1 MKRFGKIAVCL
12 AGGLTLNAGLSGAG
26 PASENNPSPA
36 DPSSANSSSASS
48 SSASPYAAIAVRNIF
63 GLNPPVVTTNDP
75 NELLLASLPKI
86 TPTGIMSVFGQ
97 SKVLFKVAAAAATK
111 ARPPAKEEFYI
122 LSEGQ
127 RQDDI
132 EVMAIDEENG
142 LVTFDN
148 HGFTQE
154 LPLANAP
161 DSGAP
166 APSSPG
172 PRNPSMTTGRRGGRG
187 NINPGGSTR
196 LGARSGGRNG
206 VARNGRPGFN
216 GDDGNGVNNGT
227 DAGSSTQRSINQQE
241 ASTMTPEEAQIIIA
255 AERLKAIQENDPTAP
270 LYPPTRVWTP
280 VHVGAENNPTAPL
293 YPPTAIDRAAGISQG
308 ADAGSGPP
316 AP

>member
-12 AGGLTLNAGLSGAG
+12 AGGLTLSTGLSGAG
-26 PASENNPSPA
+26 PASANNPSPA
-36 DPSSANSSSASS
+36 NPSSASSSSASS

-97 SKVLFKVAAAAATK
+97 SKVLFKVADAAK

-166 APSSPG
+166 ASSLPG

-187 NINPGGSTR
+187 SVGPGGPT
-196 LGARSGGRNG
+196 RSGAGPRGRIGVMRNG
-206 VARNGRPGFN
+206 PPGFN
-216 GDDGNGVNNGT
+216 GDNGNGVNNGM
-227 DAGSSTQRSINQQE
+227 DAGRSTQRSINQQE
-241 ASTMTPEEAQIIIA
+241 ASTMTLEEAQILIA
-255 AERLKAIQENDPTAP
+255 AEQLKAIQENNT
-270 LYPPTRVWTP
+270 
-280 VHVGAENNPTAPL
+280 TAPL
-293 YPPTAIDRAAGISQG
+293 YPPTATDRAAGISQG

>member
-26 PASENNPSPA
+26 PASANSPA
-36 DPSSANSSSASS
+36 PANSSSASS

-63 GLNPPVVTTNDP
+63 GLNPPMVTTNDP

-97 SKVLFKVAAAAATK
+97 SKVLFKVADAAAAR

-166 APSSPG
+166 APASPG
-172 PRNPSMTTGRRGGRG
+172 PRNPSMTPGRRGGRG
-187 NINPGGSTR
+187 NIGPGGPP
-196 LGARSGGRNG
+196 RSGAGSRGRIGVMRNG
-206 VARNGRPGFN
+206 PPGFN
-216 GDDGNGVNNGT
+216 GDNGNGANNGT

-255 AERLKAIQENDPTAP
+255 AEQLKAIQEN
-270 LYPPTRVWTP
+270 
-280 VHVGAENNPTAPL
+280 NPNAPL

-308 ADAGSGPP
+308 ADAGGGLP

>member
-26 PASENNPSPA
+26 PASANNPSPA
-36 DPSSANSSSASS
+36 DPSSASP

-97 SKVLFKVAAAAATK
+97 SKVLFKVAAAR
-111 ARPPAKEEFYI
+111 ARQPAKEEFYI

-166 APSSPG
+166 ASSSPG

-187 NINPGGSTR
+187 NIGPGGPT
-196 LGARSGGRNG
+196 RSGAGSRGRIGVMRNG
-206 VARNGRPGFN
+206 PPGFN
-216 GDDGNGVNNGT
+216 GDNGNGVNNGM

-241 ASTMTPEEAQIIIA
+241 TSTMTPEEAQIIIA
-255 AERLKAIQENDPTAP
+255 AEQLKAIQ
-270 LYPPTRVWTP
+270 
-280 VHVGAENNPTAPL
+280 ENNPTAPL
-293 YPPTAIDRAAGISQG
+293 YPPTATDRAAGISQG
-308 ADAGSGPP
+308 ADAGSGSP

>member
-26 PASENNPSPA
+26 PASANNPSPA
-36 DPSSANSSSASS
+36 NPSSANLSLASS

-75 NELLLASLPKI
+75 NEQLLASLPKI

-97 SKVLFKVAAAAATK
+97 SKVLFKVADAAK

-166 APSSPG
+166 ASSSPG
-172 PRNPSMTTGRRGGRG
+172 PRNPSMTAGRRGGRG
-187 NINPGGSTR
+187 TIGPDGPN
-196 LGARSGGRNG
+196 RSGAGPRGRIGVLRNG
-206 VARNGRPGFN
+206 PPGFN
-216 GDDGNGVNNGT
+216 GDNRNGVNNGT

-241 ASTMTPEEAQIIIA
+241 ASTLTPEEAQIIIA
-255 AERLKAIQENDPTAP
+255 AERLKAMQENNTTAP
-270 LYPPTRVWTP
+270 PYPPIL
-280 VHVGAENNPTAPL
+280 N
-293 YPPTAIDRAAGISQG
+293 DRAAGISQG
-308 ADAGSGPP
+308 ADAGGWPP

>member
-1 MKRFGKIAVCL
+1 LQYIETMKRFGKIAVCL

-36 DPSSANSSSASS
+36 NPSSASS

-75 NELLLASLPKI
+75 NELLMASLPKI

-97 SKVLFKVAAAAATK
+97 SKVLFKVADAATK

-206 VARNGRPGFN
+206 AARNGRPGFN

-227 DAGSSTQRSINQQE
+227 DTGSSTQRSINQQE

-255 AERLKAIQENDPTAP
+255 AEQLKAIQENNT
-270 LYPPTRVWTP
+270 
-280 VHVGAENNPTAPL
+280 TAPL
-293 YPPTAIDRAAGISQG
+293 YPPTATDRAAGIPQG

>member
-26 PASENNPSPA
+26 PASANNPSPA
-36 DPSSANSSSASS
+36 DPSSASP

-97 SKVLFKVAAAAATK
+97 SKVLFKVAAAAAAK
-111 ARPPAKEEFYI
+111 ARQPAKEEFYI

-132 EVMAIDEENG
+132 EVMAIDEKNG

-161 DSGAP
+161 DSGAQAP
-166 APSSPG
+166 ASPG
-172 PRNPSMTTGRRGGRG
+172 PRDPSMTTGRRGGRG
-187 NINPGGSTR
+187 NINPGGSSR

-206 VARNGRPGFN
+206 VMRNGPPGFN
-216 GDDGNGVNNGT
+216 GDNGNGVNNGM
-227 DAGSSTQRSINQQE
+227 DAGSSTQRRVNQQE

-255 AERLKAIQENDPTAP
+255 AEQLKAIQ
-270 LYPPTRVWTP
+270 
-280 VHVGAENNPTAPL
+280 ENNPTAPL

>member
-12 AGGLTLNAGLSGAG
+12 AGGLTLHAGLSGAG
-26 PASENNPSPA
+26 PASANNPSA
-36 DPSSANSSSASS
+36 ANPSSAIS

-63 GLNPPVVTTNDP
+63 GLNPPVGTTNDP

-86 TPTGIMSVFGQ
+86 TPTGIMSVFGR
-97 SKVLFKVAAAAATK
+97 SKVLFKVADAAAAR

-166 APSSPG
+166 ASSSPG
-172 PRNPSMTTGRRGGRG
+172 PRN
-187 NINPGGSTR
+187 
-196 LGARSGGRNG
+196 
-206 VARNGRPGFN
+206 
-216 GDDGNGVNNGT
+216 
-227 DAGSSTQRSINQQE
+227 
-241 ASTMTPEEAQIIIA
+241 
-255 AERLKAIQENDPTAP
+255 
-270 LYPPTRVWTP
+270 
-280 VHVGAENNPTAPL
+280 
-293 YPPTAIDRAAGISQG
+293 
-308 ADAGSGPP
+308 
-316 AP
+316 